1 MNHIKLKIQELAKEN
16 TYNASSISYGYKF
29 VGKTQTNELCII
41 FSVSKKKPITELL
54 DSEIIPSSITLEDR
68 VLKTDVFETDM
79 PELLVCNGACGQ
91 NAGANSIVNRTFT
104 RPLVGGLSV
113 TSTNLVTTVGT
124 LGFIGVHINTQT
136 LVGVTNN
143 HVLIQDA
150 FYTSERN
157 LTGLI
162 KNEYTPIDSV
172 YQHGETGSIPP
183 SNFIIGE
190 TLRYVPIQQATPNK
204 VDCSIFSI
212 NESDIGIEAISSS
225 VRQAGDAYTNPL
237 PFATTAEID
246 DLLETNPMIYSSGR
260 TTGPKGGVTCPI
272 RIFALF
278 TAFPINYNKQGAQTT
293 VYFEDQITFVK
304 PEFDPSLTTICP
316 NPIIPG
322 DSGSALIA
330 DFGGVRKIIGLVFAA
345 STVSGIIYYGYA
357 NRIDNVALEIGIQA
371 WDGTDK
377 NFVDLSSIE
386 YITTVGG
393 SSDKY
398 IACESKQF
406 WQVGLT
412 TLLNPC

>member
-41 FSVSKKKPITELL
+41 FSVSKKKSITELL

-157 LTGLI
+157 LAGPI

-183 SNFIIGE
+183 SNFIIGQ

>member
-278 TAFPINYNKQGAQTT
+278 TAFPINYNKQGTQTT

>member
-29 VGKTQTNELCII
+29 IGKTQTNELCII
-41 FSVSKKKPITELL
+41 FSVSKKKPISELL

-79 PELLVCNGACGQ
+79 PELLVCNGTCGQ
-91 NAGANSIVNRTFT
+91 NAGANSIPNRTFT

-157 LTGLI
+157 LAGPI

-183 SNFIIGE
+183 SNFIIGQ

>member
-1 MNHIKLKIQELAKEN
+1 M
-16 TYNASSISYGYKF
+16 
-29 VGKTQTNELCII
+29 
-41 FSVSKKKPITELL
+41 
-54 DSEIIPSSITLEDR
+54 
-68 VLKTDVFETDM
+68 
-79 PELLVCNGACGQ
+79 
-91 NAGANSIVNRTFT
+91 
-104 RPLVGGLSV
+104 
-113 TSTNLVTTVGT
+113 
-124 LGFIGVHINTQT
+124 
-136 LVGVTNN
+136 
-143 HVLIQDA
+143 
-150 FYTSERN
+150 
-157 LTGLI
+157 
-162 KNEYTPIDSV
+162 
-172 YQHGETGSIPP
+172 
-183 SNFIIGE
+183 
-190 TLRYVPIQQATPNK
+190 
-204 VDCSIFSI
+204 
-212 NESDIGIEAISSS
+212 
-225 VRQAGDAYTNPL
+225 QAGVAYTDPL

-260 TTGPKGGVTCPI
+260 TTGPKGGPLCPI

-278 TAFPINYNKQGAQTT
+278 TAFPIPYKLQGVQTFVT
-293 VYFEDQITFVK
+293 FQDQITFVK
-304 PEFDPSLTTICP
+304 PDPANDPVLIPPCP

-330 DFGGVRKIIGLVFAA
+330 DFEGIRKIIGLVFAA

-386 YITTVGG
+386 YVTTVGG

>member
-41 FSVSKKKPITELL
+41 FSVNKKKQINELL

-150 FYTSERN
+150 FYTLERN
-157 LTGLI
+157 LAGPI

-183 SNFIIGE
+183 SNFIIGQ

-330 DFGGVRKIIGLVFAA
+330 DFEGVRKIIGLVFAA
-345 STVSGIIYYGYA
+345 STVSEIIYYGYA

>member
-183 SNFIIGE
+183 SNFIIGQ